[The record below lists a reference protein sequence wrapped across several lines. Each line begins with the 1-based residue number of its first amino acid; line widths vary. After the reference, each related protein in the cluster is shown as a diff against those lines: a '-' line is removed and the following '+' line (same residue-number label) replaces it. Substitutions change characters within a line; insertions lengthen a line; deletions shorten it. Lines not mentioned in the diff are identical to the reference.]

1 MNFIFFT
8 RVNCKKLKMLPSTLT
23 GFLFLTRT
31 TSTSTE
37 TVEFGGTEP
46 LRLPV
51 DLHQPLSM
59 ISYHLCGKSEND
71 NVTMDDNDDMC
82 VDPYARE
89 GPRRR
94 SRFSSVQVPVTVR
107 SRPST
112 WQCYIK
118 IAIMLRS
125 LLWTHQSLCIWFSKA
140 DLERG
145 FVKEDLPS
153 TVWLGHFSLDKI
165 IIN

>member
-1 MNFIFFT
+1 
-8 RVNCKKLKMLPSTLT
+8 MLPSTLT

-59 ISYHLCGKSEND
+59 ISYHLYGKNEND

-107 SRPST
+107 SSPST
-112 WQCYIK
+112 WQCYIT
-118 IAIMLRS
+118 IAIMLS
-125 LLWTHQSLCIWFSKA
+125 LWYLCCELTKVFAFGFPKRISKEGLSKKILPRPSGWDTLAWTRLSS
-140 DLERG
+140 
-145 FVKEDLPS
+145 
-153 TVWLGHFSLDKI
+153 
-165 IIN
+165 INGVDNDDD

>member
-1 MNFIFFT
+1 MTIRKASCALGQSFQETKSNVALLVSGENSVEMNFIFFT

-59 ISYHLCGKSEND
+59 ISYHLYGRSEND

-112 WQCYIK
+112 
-118 IAIMLRS
+118 
-125 LLWTHQSLCIWFSKA
+125 
-140 DLERG
+140 
-145 FVKEDLPS
+145 
-153 TVWLGHFSLDKI
+153 
-165 IIN
+165 